1 MPQTS
6 AAPTPA
12 PSSAASAG
20 RPDAAAGP
28 TPPRLEFLATVAVDV
43 AEPVE
48 VGRTHRG
55 LRRVIPI
62 SGGTVTG
69 PGLNGHI
76 LPGGADFQ
84 LIQSDTASDLDA
96 RYVIETDDGDRLYV
110 MNAAYRTGSAEDIA
124 ALARGERVPAE
135 RIYFRC
141 APRFEVAGETWSWLE
156 STVVIGSG
164 RREPDRVIIDLWAVC

>member
-1 MPQTS
+1 MTQIS
-6 AAPTPA
+6 A
-12 PSSAASAG
+12 PSSTAPSHAPAPEVSDG
-20 RPDAAAGP
+20 SGDP
-28 TPPRLEFLATVAVDV
+28 TPPQLEFLATVAVEV

-69 PGLNGHI
+69 PRMTGRV

-84 LIQSDTASDLDA
+84 LIQSDTTSDLDA

-110 MNAAYRTGSAEDIA
+110 MNAAYRTGSAEDIS

-164 RREPDRVIIDLWAVC
+164 RREPDRVIIDLWTVR

>member
-1 MPQTS
+1 MEGMSQT
-6 AAPTPA
+6 PRGT
-12 PSSAASAG
+12 
-20 RPDAAAGP
+20 AGP
-28 TPPRLEFLATVAVDV
+28 SPAADASQPVPPHLEFLGTVAVDV
-43 AEPVE
+43 SAPVE

-62 SGGTVTG
+62 AGGTVSG
-69 PGLNGHI
+69 PELNGTV

-84 LIQSDTASDLDA
+84 LIQSETSSDLDA
-96 RYVIETDDGDRLYV
+96 RYVIETDDGERLYV

-141 APRFEVAGETWSWLE
+141 APRFEVAGERWAWLE

-164 RREPDRVIIDLWAVC
+164 RREPERVLIDLWAVR

>member
-1 MPQTS
+1 MTHASASTS
-6 AAPTPA
+6 AAPQPA
-12 PSSAASAG
+12 PG
-20 RPDAAAGP
+20 RPDGAAGP
-28 TPPRLEFLATVAVDV
+28 IPPRLEFLATVAVEV

-62 SGGTVTG
+62 SGGTVAG
-69 PGLNGHI
+69 PGLNGRV

-110 MNAAYRTGSAEDIA
+110 MNAAFRTGAAEDIA

-156 STVVIGSG
+156 STVVLGSG
-164 RREPDRVIIDLWAVC
+164 RREPDRVIIDLWVVR